1 MTSGVKTMF
10 RRLNPIFC
18 LFLLLASLAAPAL
31 SQSPLLKSSGSE
43 TDRDRDGL
51 NGPVR
56 RIKTETAKLATRA
69 GKVVEAD
76 KKLLEAVAYDL
87 KGNKTENAYYPIST
101 ATLTGKEVYK
111 YDDKGNISE
120 MTLLNADGSLLSKEV
135 YNYEFDFVGNWTK
148 MTTSVAVVENGKL
161 SFEPTEVTYRSIS
174 YYLDEAT
181 LAKMMQQQQQ
191 PAPASAQ
198 PAPANAAVNNAAANH
213 ASASNVPANNVATK
227 SEPQPTGN
235 NNNAPGKAAT
245 PSSAA
250 TGQPQVVKTSAPAS
264 PQPSGPAASDKPVS
278 TAAQNNSQTSA
289 QPNGSAAAPN
299 NNNAAANNNNSVSEQ
314 EAKAAAE
321 ASLKANNSG
330 PKPLMKPISGG
341 VLNGSAISLPK
352 PNYPEAAK
360 NVRAAG
366 VVTVEVIIDVSGKV
380 ISAKATS
387 GHPLLQQSAV
397 QAAYQAKF
405 SPTTLSGQPVR
416 VSGTINYN
424 FSLAK

>member
-1 MTSGVKTMF
+1 MF

-198 PAPANAAVNNAAANH
+198 PAPANAAANH

-235 NNNAPGKAAT
+235 NNNAPGNAAN

-278 TAAQNNSQTSA
+278 TAAQNNSQPSA
-289 QPNGSAAAPN
+289 QPNGSATAA
-299 NNNAAANNNNSVSEQ
+299 NNNSVSEQ

-330 PKPLMKPISGG
+330 PKPLLKPISGG

-424 FSLAK
+424 FALAK